1 MRGRR
6 DDPGYVA
13 PMGALL
19 ASTLPLALGAAI
31 SPTLF
36 ALQLMVLSGRTKR
49 LARGWA
55 LAAGAAVILGAFAVL
70 CVTLLD
76 RLHQATHHHSV
87 HDAVIDFVAAGLLVA
102 LAARSLH
109 HRPTAGEEN
118 KERTEGRLTSAP
130 TFWFFGIGAIGMV
143 VNFSTLVLF
152 LAAMH
157 EITRSAVGTTG
168 RVVDFAVV
176 YVVTLLPVLVP
187 VGLVAALGER
197 ADPPLRATHA
207 FVADHGRSIGITVEV
222 VFAVY
227 LAVKGVGELP

>member
-1 MRGRR
+1 
-6 DDPGYVA
+6 
-13 PMGALL
+13 MGALL

-55 LAAGAAVILGAFAVL
+55 LTAGSALVLGAFAL
-70 CVTLLD
+70 LGVTLLGH
-76 RLHQATHHHSV
+76 LHHAAHHHSL

-109 HRPTAGEEN
+109 HRPTAGEEH
-118 KERTEGRLTSAP
+118 KERTAGRFDTAP
-130 TFWFFGIGAIGMV
+130 TYWFVGIGATGMV

-168 RVVDFAVV
+168 RVADFVVV
-176 YVVTLLPVLVP
+176 YVITLLPVLVP
-187 VGLVAALGER
+187 VGLVTALGDR
-197 ADPPLRATHA
+197 ADPPLNATHA
-207 FVADHGRSIGITVEV
+207 FLADHGRTIGTTVEV

-227 LAVKGVGELP
+227 LAAKGLGELP